1 MRQRMKADATCP
13 HCNTLLE
20 DLPVESDEDGGYV
33 EIDTEPCH
41 DDECSARLC
50 ACCPQFT
57 CACCG
62 LTFCMQHIGREE
74 DLECA
79 CVQTDVDQFDARSC
93 AAHGTRNPRPVLL
106 CRVCAA
112 PEETAGM
119 EPVTQYGQI
128 TEAA

>member
-1 MRQRMKADATCP
+1 MRHPLKASATCP
-13 HCNTLLE
+13 QCLTLFE
-20 DLPVESDEDGGYV
+20 NLPIESDEDGEYV

-41 DDECSARLC
+41 DDKCTTRLC

-74 DLECA
+74 DPECT
-79 CVQTDVDQFDARSC
+79 CVQTDVDQFDARYGD
-93 AAHGTRNPRPVLL
+93 AHGTNPPRPVLL

-112 PEETAGM
+112 PEEIAGM
-119 EPVTQYGQI
+119 EPVTQYRQI
-128 TEAA
+128 TEAV